1 MDSIAWQAAYER
13 YTREG
18 NSEDK
23 AIAMADQVVIDTQSS
38 SNVSDLSAIERSQGA
53 RLFTVFYSWMNAALN
68 MGVVEA
74 MGENDRAKAVARL
87 LFMGAVMP
95 VLESLFR
102 EALQAHDSDD
112 DDDEDW
118 TKQWLRKPLGAVVEY
133 HLGLFLGLREVSSTA
148 KSLWLGGYL
157 RFAVHGLQPFSRNS
171 LRSERRRRRQRAGER
186 ALRVQEEL
194 AAADEPAKGIP
205 EEQQKPRGGD
215 KVIYLFA
222 AGEPTDQPADKGGG
236 GKKEQGYG
244 DRLRINRIA

>member
-148 KSLWLGGYL
+148 KSLWLGDIFGLPSTAFNRLAETAYAVNDGEDVNALVSVLFGY
-157 RFAVHGLQPFSRNS
+157 
-171 LRSERRRRRQRAGER
+171 
-186 ALRVQEEL
+186 
-194 AAADEPAKGIP
+194 
-205 EEQQKPRGGD
+205 
-215 KVIYLFA
+215 
-222 AGEPTDQPADKGGG
+222 
-236 GKKEQGYG
+236 KK
-244 DRLRINRIA
+244 N